1 MNQQMLCSRCKKRM
15 AVVFITRME
24 GDKSVNEGLCLKCA
38 KELNIKPVTDLMD
51 KMGITD
57 EQLDAMD
64 DQMNGLL
71 DSFGD
76 SFDMG
81 GAQSMPFMQM
91 FNMPAQRG
99 EEDEEEDSEY
109 PQDELADGQ
118 MEPYESGEEQES
130 QMGGARNLS
139 AKERRQ
145 QEKERKKYKFLSAH
159 CENLTLKAKDGKI
172 DRIVGRDKEIERVIQ
187 ILNRRTKNNPC
198 LIGEPGVGKTA
209 IAEGIAQ
216 RLADGNVPAML
227 QGKELYLLD
236 MTSLVA
242 GTQFRGQFESRVK
255 GLLDDVRKVGNAILF
270 IDEVHSLVGAGDAEG
285 SMNAANI
292 LKPAL
297 SRGEIQVIGATTFDE
312 YRKHIEKDAALERR
326 FQPVTVDQPTIEQT
340 VEILKGIKKYYEDFH
355 RVIVTDD
362 IARRAVLY
370 SERYINDR
378 FLPDKA
384 IDLLDEA
391 CSCANL
397 RNKVLAQYDEY
408 NRQIGVYQH
417 VIDSEEQK
425 EKDID
430 YEKLAENKAKV
441 LQLQSQADS
450 IKQEAFGQKVTDE
463 DLAKVIELWTGIP
476 ASKIQESELQRVAG
490 LEEALKKRIIGQD
503 EAVRLVSAAVRRSRV
518 QISKK
523 RRPASFIFVGPTGV
537 GKTELVK
544 ALSEELF
551 DQQNPLIRLD
561 MSEFMEKHSVARIIG
576 APPGYVGYDEA
587 GQLTEKVRRRPYS
600 VVLFDEIEKAHPD
613 VMNILLQILD
623 EGKITDA
630 QGRVVSF
637 ESTVIVMTSN
647 CGSEQRSASLGFNK
661 TPSDIARERVMQS
674 LSEFLRPEFLGRVD
688 EIVIFNQ
695 LTEEDFVKIAALM
708 LGELKEPLAD
718 KGITLVWEDE
728 ALRLLAHKA
737 HGKQGGARDLRRLI
751 RKEVE
756 DKICSLLV
764 DRYQNQPAG
773 ISIGAEDDKVV
784 LHVLD

>member
-99 EEDEEEDSEY
+99 EEDEEEDGEY
-109 PQDELADGQ
+109 PQDELVDGQ

-145 QEKERKKYKFLSAH
+145 QEKERKKYKFLNAH

>member
-1 MNQQMLCSRCKKRM
+1 MNPNMLCSKCKKRM
-15 AVVFITRME
+15 AVVFVTRME
-24 GDKSVNEGLCLKCA
+24 GDKPINEGLCIKCA
-38 KELNIKPVTDLMD
+38 KEMNIKPVTDLLD

-64 DQMNGLL
+64 DQMAGLI

-91 FNMPAQRG
+91 FNMPAQQ
-99 EEDEEEDSEY
+99 EEPEDESELDGDYAGGELESYEQEE
-109 PQDELADGQ
+109 ADGVQ
-118 MEPYESGEEQES
+118 QEDRRS
-130 QMGGARNLS
+130 S
-139 AKERRQ
+139 KEKRQ

-159 CENLTLKAKDGKI
+159 CENLTQKAKDGK
-172 DRIVGRDKEIERVIQ
+172 IVGRDKEIERVIQ

-216 RLADGNVPAML
+216 KLAEGNVPAML

-270 IDEVHSLVGAGDAEG
+270 IDEVHSLVGAGDSEG

-326 FQPVTVDQPTIEQT
+326 FQPVKVDQPTIEQT
-340 VEILKGIKKYYEDFH
+340 VEVLKGIKKYYEQFH
-355 RVIVTDD
+355 RVTVTDE

-408 NRQIGVYQH
+408 NRQIGVYQK
-417 VIDSEEQK
+417 VIEREEQK
-425 EKDID
+425 EQDID

-441 LQLQSQADS
+441 LQLQGQADS
-450 IKQEAFGQKVTDE
+450 LREEALGEKVTDE

-476 ASKIQESELQRVAG
+476 ASKIQESEMQRVAN
-490 LEEALKKRIIGQD
+490 LEQALQKRIIGQD
-503 EAVRLVSAAVRRSRV
+503 EAIRLVSAAVRRSRV

-630 QGRVVSF
+630 QGRIVSF
-637 ESTVIVMTSN
+637 ESTVIIMTSN
-647 CGSEQRSASLGFNK
+647 CGSEQRSSSLGFNK
-661 TPSDIARERVMQS
+661 SVSDIARDRVMQS

-688 EIVIFNQ
+688 EIVVFNQ
-695 LTEEDFVKIAALM
+695 LTEQDFVSIAALM
-708 LGELKEPLAD
+708 LGELKEPLAE
-718 KGITLVWEDE
+718 KGITLLWEQQ
-728 ALRLLAHKA
+728 ALELLAKKA

-764 DRYQNQPAG
+764 ERYQCQPAG
-773 ISIGAEDDKVV
+773 ISVGVKEDNIV
-784 LHVLD
+784 LNVLD